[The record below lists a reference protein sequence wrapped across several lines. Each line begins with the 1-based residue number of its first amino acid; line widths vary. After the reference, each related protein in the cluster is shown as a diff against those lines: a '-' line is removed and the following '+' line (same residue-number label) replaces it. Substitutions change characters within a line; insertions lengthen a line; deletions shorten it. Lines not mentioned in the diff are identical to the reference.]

1 MCYGQLCAVIVSLW
15 HINPIDT
22 VILRYFHQLSFS
34 VQHYFSW
41 KSLFLQSSWTNV
53 LEIVKLL
60 EKRIFVNV
68 HHLMIMTLYSVV
80 NSHKCWKLFSKVED
94 YWRILKIIE
103 EKVCI
108 IVHNNLN
115 LLQIVRMFVILHVGA
130 NWLMI
135 YSHDYLLV

>member
-80 NSHKCWKLFSKVED
+80 IYHKSCKCWVIMQHYSLK
-94 YWRILKIIE
+94 LKIIDFNTA
-103 EKVCI
+103 I
-108 IVHNNLN
+108 IAIISKR